1 MKDKKTIILA
11 VVLLLLVGVYIYY
24 NQRIQKQRRPT
35 GAAVD
40 SAQIDPDFQLKA
52 KIGKAIRIYLQENG
66 DAPRSFDKLQGK
78 YLDAKTYKQAL
89 ERNVQYSYVG
99 NKAYRFSTPSKR
111 GPVKVAKG
119 PGTQPKPGAATSSS
133 GSASGTPSSEL
144 VATTETGWQY
154 DPTGKPDPFKS
165 FILATAAQEEI
176 VPKVVRRQLTPLQKM
191 PLSEIEAGLKAIIW
205 GQLGNKALVE
215 DATGKGYVVQE
226 GTYVGQND
234 GIVKKIYED
243 RIIVEEYRRDPGKD
257 RLEPS
262 EVVLKLKKVEAE
274 E

>member
-24 NQRIQKQRRPT
+24 NQKIAKQTKPT
-35 GAAVD
+35 GTAVD
-40 SAQIDPDFQLKA
+40 ASLVDPDFEMKA
-52 KIGKAIRIYLQENG
+52 KVGKAIRKYIQDNG
-66 DAPRSFDKLQGK
+66 DAPPSFDKLQGK

-89 ERNVQYSYVG
+89 ESNVQYTYVG
-99 NKAYRFSTPSKR
+99 NKSYRFSTPSKR

-119 PGTQPKPGAATSSS
+119 PGTQPQPGATTSSA
-133 GSASGTPSSEL
+133 GSASGAPSSKL
-144 VATTETGWQY
+144 ATTETGWKY

-165 FILATAAQEEI
+165 FILATAAQEETA
-176 VPKVVRRQLTPLQKM
+176 PKVVRRQLTPLQKM

-205 GQLGNKALVE
+205 GQLGSKALVE

-226 GTYVGQND
+226 GTYVGQHD

-243 RIIVEEYRRDPGKD
+243 RIIVEEYRRDPGKG
-257 RLEPS
+257 RLEPN

>member
-11 VVLLLLVGVYIYY
+11 VVLLLLVGVYIYFS
-24 NQRIQKQRRPT
+24 QKIEKETKAT
-35 GAAVD
+35 GTRVD
-40 SAQIDPDFQLKA
+40 IAQVDPDFELKA
-52 KIGKAIRIYLQENG
+52 KVSKAIRKYMQENG
-66 DAPRSFDKLQGK
+66 DAPGKFDQLKGK
-78 YLDAKTYKQAL
+78 YLDARTYKQAL
-89 ERNVQYSYVG
+89 ERNVQYKYVG
-99 NKAYRFSTPSKR
+99 SKSYRFSLPSKR

-119 PGTQPKPGAATSSS
+119 PGTQPQPGATTSGSGSGASSS
-133 GSASGTPSSEL
+133 KL
-144 VATTETGWQY
+144 ATTETGWKY

-165 FILATAAQEEI
+165 FILATAVQEETA
-176 VPKVVRRQLTPLQKM
+176 PKVVRRQLTPLQKM

-205 GQLGNKALVE
+205 GQLGSKALVE

-226 GTYVGQND
+226 GTYVGQHD

-243 RIIVEEYRRDPGKD
+243 RIVVEEYRRDPGKG
-257 RLEPS
+257 RLEPN

>member
-11 VVLLLLVGVYIYY
+11 VVLLLLVGVYVFY
-24 NQRIQKQRRPT
+24 NQKIQKQRKPT

-52 KIGKAIRIYLQENG
+52 KVGKAIRKYMQENG

-89 ERNVQYSYVG
+89 NKNVQYTYVG
-99 NKAYRFSTPSKR
+99 NKSYRFSMPSKR
-111 GPVKVAKG
+111 GPVKVAEG
-119 PGTQPKPGAATSSS
+119 PGTQPKPGAPA
-133 GSASGTPSSEL
+133 ASTGPASTTPSSKL
-144 VATTETGWQY
+144 ATIETGWKY

-165 FILATAAQEEI
+165 FILAAAAQEETA
-176 VPKVVRRQLTPLQKM
+176 PKVVRRQLTPLQKM
-191 PLSEIEAGLKAIIW
+191 PLSEIESGLKAIIW

-243 RIIVEEYRRDPGKD
+243 RIVVEEYRRDSAKN
-257 RLEPS
+257 RLEPT

>member
-1 MKDKKTIILA
+1 MKEKKTIILA

-24 NQRIQKQRRPT
+24 SQKIEKQTKPT
-35 GAAVD
+35 GKAVD
-40 SAQIDPDFQLKA
+40 ISRVSPDFELKA
-52 KIGKAIRIYLQENG
+52 KVSKAIRQYMQDNG

-78 YLDAKTYKQAL
+78 YLDQASYKLAL
-89 ERNVQYSYVG
+89 SKNIEYEYLGQNSY
-99 NKAYRFSTPSKR
+99 KLRLTSKR
-111 GPVKVAKG
+111 GPIKVATG
-119 PGTQPKPGAATSSS
+119 PGTQPQPGATTSSA
-133 GSASGTPSSEL
+133 GSASGVPFTKL
-144 VATTETGWQY
+144 ATTETGWKY

-165 FILATAAQEEI
+165 FILAAAAQEETA
-176 VPKVVRRQLTPLQKM
+176 PKVVRRQLTPLQKM

-205 GQLGNKALVE
+205 GQLGSKALVE

-226 GTYVGQND
+226 GTYVGQHD

-257 RLEPS
+257 RLEAN

>member
-1 MKDKKTIILA
+1 MKEKKTIILA

-24 NQRIQKQRRPT
+24 SQRIEKEAKST

-40 SAQIDPDFQLKA
+40 ARQVDPDFELKV
-52 KIGKAIRIYLQENG
+52 KVRKAIRKYMQEKG
-66 DAPRSFDKLQGK
+66 DAPGKFDQLKGK
-78 YLDAKTYKQAL
+78 YLDERTYKRAL
-89 ERNVQYSYVG
+89 ERNVQYKYVG
-99 NKAYRFSTPSKR
+99 NKSYRFSLPSKR

-119 PGTQPKPGAATSSS
+119 PGTQPKPGATTSSA
-133 GSASGTPSSEL
+133 GSASGAPSSKL
-144 VATTETGWQY
+144 ATTETGWKY

-165 FILATAAQEEI
+165 FILAAAAQEEI
-176 VPKVVRRQLTPLQKM
+176 APNVVRRQLTPLQKM

-205 GQLGNKALVE
+205 GQLGSKAMVE

-226 GTYVGQND
+226 GTYVGQHD

-243 RIIVEEYRRDPGKD
+243 RIIVEEYRRDPGKG
-257 RLEPS
+257 RLEPN

>member
-11 VVLLLLVGVYIYY
+11 VVLLLLVGVYVFY
-24 NQRIQKQRRPT
+24 NQKIQKQRKPT
-35 GAAVD
+35 GEAGD

-52 KIGKAIRIYLQENG
+52 KVSKAIRKYMQENG
-66 DAPRSFDKLQGK
+66 DAPRSLDKLKGK
-78 YLDAKTYKQAL
+78 YLDAKTYGQAL
-89 ERNVQYSYVG
+89 KRNVQYTYVG
-99 NKAYRFSTPSKR
+99 NKSYRFSMPSKR
-111 GPVKVAKG
+111 GPVKVAKV
-119 PGTQPKPGAATSSS
+119 PGTQPKPGATASAPGSTSS
-133 GSASGTPSSEL
+133 GPSSEL
-144 VATTETGWQY
+144 VTSETGWKY

-165 FILATAAQEEI
+165 FILATAAQEET
-176 VPKVVRRQLTPLQKM
+176 PKVVRRQLTPLQKM
-191 PLSEIEAGLKAIIW
+191 PLSEIESGLKAIIW

-226 GTYVGQND
+226 GTYVGQHD

-243 RIIVEEYRRDPGKD
+243 RIVVEEYRRDPGKG
-257 RLEPS
+257 RLEPN

>member
-24 NQRIQKQRRPT
+24 NQKIQKQSKPT
-35 GAAVD
+35 GAAVE
-40 SAQIDPDFQLKA
+40 SAQIDPDFHLKS
-52 KIGKAIRIYLQENG
+52 KVGKAIRNYIRDNG

-89 ERNVQYSYVG
+89 ENNVKYTYVG
-99 NKAYRFSTPSKR
+99 NKSYRFSMPSKR
-111 GPVKVAKG
+111 APVRVAKK
-119 PGTQPKPGAATSSS
+119 PGTQPKPGATASAPGSTSS
-133 GSASGTPSSEL
+133 GPSSEL
-144 VATTETGWQY
+144 VTSETGWKY
-154 DPTGKPDPFKS
+154 DPTGKQDPFKS
-165 FILATAAQEEI
+165 FILATAAQEET
-176 VPKVVRRQLTPLQKM
+176 PKIVRRQLTPLQKM
-191 PLSEIEAGLKAIIW
+191 PLSEIESGLKAIIW

-226 GTYVGQND
+226 GTYVGQHD

-243 RIIVEEYRRDPGKD
+243 RIVVEEYRRDPGKG
-257 RLEPS
+257 RLEPN